1 MTVLDQTGAYRK
13 LTLVCPDNVAER
25 VVDILLESNV
35 EMTGFTTFKADG
47 HGHDFDSASVRERVR
62 GRVARRVVVAILR
75 ADDVPAILEELQA
88 QIKNP
93 QLSYWTE
100 PVLAYG
106 HLS

>member
-1 MTVLDQTGAYRK
+1 MTALDQTAAYRK
-13 LTLVCPDNVAER
+13 LTLVCPDTIAER

-35 EMTGFTTFKADG
+35 EMAGFTTFKADG
-47 HGHDFDSASVRERVR
+47 HGHDFTSASVRERVR
-62 GRVARRVVVAILR
+62 GRVARRVVVAVLR
-75 ADDVPAILEELQA
+75 AEDVSAVLEELQA

-93 QLSYWTE
+93 HLAFWTE